1 LGARK
6 KTRIRRKNNG
16 YRKLL
21 MLLILLFIIVALIR
35 IIIPASVTFSRYVY
49 SKVRS
54 YYLNSK
60 EFYFNSDKLAVD
72 TAYFEASNWSGVDL
86 YEITINMNSRKNNL
100 EMSKVNIDYRISYEY
115 SAFKSDGTEYEN
127 SEDMLDFT
135 ISKDVALDGYAY
147 GTILQSANNKDYFDI
162 SIKPKQNVTLNNND
176 YIFITVTAESLSPY
190 KQTLV
195 GEFKIIVGSI
205 GMSYK
210 IEDSNYSPYLEV
222 IVTNTLD
229 YYTVDT
235 AFGTYAAGSNI
246 TIAEYNAL
254 SAEQKANCHSMIIT
268 LDFNPNDVVIDTTTN
283 MYLVAAAT
291 GETED
296 VLKNGYD
303 YIDQISFKVDAEES
317 KVVKFYKID
326 ASQNYTYPQG
336 ASTPIVSVSCT

>member
-1 LGARK
+1 MGARK

-195 GEFKIIVGSI
+195 GEFKIIVGSL

-336 ASTPIVSVSCT
+336 ASTSIVSVSCT

>member
-1 LGARK
+1 MGARK

-115 SAFKSDGTEYEN
+115 TAFKSDGTEYEN

-336 ASTPIVSVSCT
+336 ASTPIVSVNCT

>member
-1 LGARK
+1 MGARK

>member
-1 LGARK
+1 
-6 KTRIRRKNNG
+6 
-16 YRKLL
+16 
-21 MLLILLFIIVALIR
+21 
-35 IIIPASVTFSRYVY
+35 
-49 SKVRS
+49 
-54 YYLNSK
+54 
-60 EFYFNSDKLAVD
+60 
-72 TAYFEASNWSGVDL
+72 
-86 YEITINMNSRKNNL
+86 
-100 EMSKVNIDYRISYEY
+100 
-115 SAFKSDGTEYEN
+115 
-127 SEDMLDFT
+127 MLDFT